1 MQLGV
6 LQTCKIGFVVF
17 LKTKWKVLEI
27 FGKTK
32 LLKKYHQAG
41 RVSDQVLNFSH
52 VK

>member
-17 LKTKWKVLEI
+17 LKTKWKVLER
-27 FGKTK
+27 FSKTK
-32 LLKKYHQAG
+32 LLKKCHQAG
-41 RVSDQVLNFSH
+41 RLSDQVLNFSH